1 MTDILL
7 EAGGLSAGYGETI
20 VLEDLSLRVA
30 AGEAVAILGRNG
42 VGKST
47 LLLSLLGLTTRH
59 GGVLRYRDDDI
70 TSWPAYKRA
79 RAGLALVPQEREIFK
94 SLSVEENLQVSAM
107 GDVAG
112 ATNATNAGGDDAWTL
127 ARVYDLFPRLKERRR
142 NLGNQLS
149 GGEQQMLAIG
159 RALIGNPRVILFD
172 EPFEGLAPVIV
183 DQLVDAFWK
192 LRADGGMGVVLVEQ
206 HAELGLELTDRAL
219 VLDRGR
225 QVWAGRSSDL
235 AASPEL
241 LGSLVGLE
249 SA

>member
-107 GDVAG
+107 AEGGG
-112 ATNATNAGGDDAWTL
+112 AADEKGMWTL
-127 ARVYDLFPRLKERRR
+127 ERVYDLFPRLKERRR

-241 LGSLVGLE
+241 LGTLVGLE

>member
-59 GGVLRYRDDDI
+59 GGVLRYRDEDI
-70 TSWPAYKRA
+70 TAWPAYKRA

-107 GDVAG
+107 GDGAP
-112 ATNATNAGGDDAWTL
+112 ATNDGGTWTL
-127 ARVYDLFPRLKERRR
+127 ERVYDLFPRLKERRR

-241 LGSLVGLE
+241 LGTLVGLE

>member
-1 MTDILL
+1 MTDIVL
-7 EAGGLSAGYGETI
+7 EAGGLGAGYGETI
-20 VLEDLSLRVA
+20 VLEDVSLRLA
-30 AGEAVAILGRNG
+30 SGEALAILGRNG

-59 GGVLRYRDDDI
+59 GGVVRYRRDDI
-70 TSWPAYKRA
+70 SSWPAYKRA

-94 SLSVEENLQVSAM
+94 SLTVEENLQVSAM
-107 GDVAG
+107 GTADG
-112 ATNATNAGGDDAWTL
+112 AWTL
-127 ARVYDLFPRLKERRR
+127 DRVYDLFPRLHQRRR

-159 RALIGNPRVILFD
+159 RALIGNPRVLLFD

-225 QVWAGRSSDL
+225 EVWAGRSSEL

-241 LGSLVGLE
+241 LGTLVGLE

>member
-20 VLEDLSLRVA
+20 VLEDLSLRVG

-59 GGVLRYRDDDI
+59 GGVVRYRDDDI
-70 TSWPAYKRA
+70 SSWPAFKRA

-107 GDVAG
+107 GDESDR
-112 ATNATNAGGDDAWTL
+112 DDWTL
-127 ARVYDLFPRLKERRR
+127 DRVYDLFPRLHERRR

-192 LRADGGMGVVLVEQ
+192 LRANGGMGVVLVEQ

-225 QVWAGRSSDL
+225 EVWAGRSHEL

-241 LGSLVGLE
+241 LATLVGLE

>member
-107 GDVAG
+107 GDGAG
-112 ATNATNAGGDDAWTL
+112 AAHDTGTWTL
-127 ARVYDLFPRLKERRR
+127 ERVYDLFPRLKERHR

-241 LGSLVGLE
+241 LGTLVGLE

>member
-1 MTDILL
+1 MSEPLL
-7 EAGGLSAGYGETI
+7 ALEGLHAGYGETSI
-20 VLEDLSLRVA
+20 LENVGLTVA
-30 AGEAVAILGRNG
+30 AGEAVAVLGRNG

-47 LLLSLLGLTTRH
+47 LLMSLLGLTTVH
-59 GGVLRYRDDDI
+59 GGTLRFGGKDI
-70 TSWPAYKRA
+70 GAVPAWRRA
-79 RAGLALVPQEREIFK
+79 RAGLALVPQEREIFR
-94 SLSVEENLQVSAM
+94 SLSVEENLVVSAAK
-107 GDVAG
+107 G
-112 ATNATNAGGDDAWTL
+112 NWTL
-127 ARVYDLFPRLKERRR
+127 ERVYALFPRLEERKR
-142 NLGNQLS
+142 NLGHQLS

-192 LRADGGMGVVLVEQ
+192 LRSDQGIGVVLVEQ
-206 HAELGLELTDRAL
+206 HAELALELTDRAL

-225 QVWAGRSSDL
+225 EVWSGASRDL
-235 AASPEL
+235 AGNDAL

>member
-7 EAGGLSAGYGETI
+7 EAGGLSAGYGETV
-20 VLEDLSLRVA
+20 VLEDLSLHVA

-59 GGVLRYRDDDI
+59 GGVLRYRGDDI
-70 TSWPAYKRA
+70 TSWPAFRRA

-107 GDVAG
+107 NEGADAAAG
-112 ATNATNAGGDDAWTL
+112 NTWTL

-159 RALIGNPRVILFD
+159 RALIGNPRVVLFD

-225 QVWAGRSSDL
+225 QVWAGRSADL

-241 LGSLVGLE
+241 LGTLVGLE

>member
-20 VLEDLSLRVA
+20 VLEDLSLRLG

-59 GGVLRYRDDDI
+59 GGVVRYRDDDI
-70 TSWPAYKRA
+70 SSWPAYKRA

-107 GDVAG
+107 GAVNAAVA
-112 ATNATNAGGDDAWTL
+112 AAANDDWTL
-127 ARVYDLFPRLKERRR
+127 ERVYDLFPRLHERRR

-225 QVWAGRSSDL
+225 EVWAGRSSEL

-241 LGSLVGLE
+241 LATLVGLE

>member
-7 EAGGLSAGYGETI
+7 EAGGLCAGYGETI
-20 VLEDLSLRVA
+20 VLEDLSLRVG

-59 GGVLRYRDDDI
+59 GGVVRYRGDDVS
-70 TSWPAYKRA
+70 SWPAYRRA

-107 GDVAG
+107 GAS
-112 ATNATNAGGDDAWTL
+112 DDAWTL
-127 ARVYDLFPRLKERRR
+127 DRVYDLFPRLHERRR

-159 RALIGNPRVILFD
+159 RALIGNPRVVLFD

-225 QVWAGRSSDL
+225 EVWAGHSRDL

-241 LGSLVGLE
+241 LGTLVGLE

>member
-70 TSWPAYKRA
+70 TAWPAYKRA

-107 GDVAG
+107 GDTAQETSG
-112 ATNATNAGGDDAWTL
+112 AWTL
-127 ARVYDLFPRLKERRR
+127 ERVYDLFPRLKERRR

-241 LGSLVGLE
+241 LGTLVGLE

>member
-7 EAGGLSAGYGETI
+7 DASGLCTGYGETI
-20 VLEDLSLRVA
+20 VLEDLSVRVR

-59 GGVLRYRDDDI
+59 GGVVRYRGDDVS
-70 TSWPAYKRA
+70 SWPAYRRA

-107 GDVAG
+107 GASDG
-112 ATNATNAGGDDAWTL
+112 AWTL
-127 ARVYDLFPRLKERRR
+127 ERIYDLFPRLHERRR

-159 RALIGNPRVILFD
+159 RALIGNPHVVLFD

-192 LRADGGMGVVLVEQ
+192 LRAHGGMGVVLVEQ

-225 QVWAGRSSDL
+225 EVWAGQSREL

-249 SA
+249 NA

>member
-20 VLEDLSLRVA
+20 VLEDLSLRLA
-30 AGEAVAILGRNG
+30 AGEAIAILGRNG

-59 GGVLRYRDDDI
+59 GGVIRYLENDI
-70 TSWPAYKRA
+70 SHWPAYKRA

-107 GDVAG
+107 GE
-112 ATNATNAGGDDAWTL
+112 AWTL
-127 ARVYDLFPRLKERRR
+127 ERVYDLFPRLAERRR

-159 RALIGNPRVILFD
+159 RALIGNPRVVLFD

-225 QVWAGRSSDL
+225 EVWAGRSSEL

-241 LGSLVGLE
+241 LGALVGLE
-249 SA
+249 SV

>member
-1 MTDILL
+1 MIDFLL
-7 EAGGLSAGYGETI
+7 DASGLSAGYGETI
-20 VLEDLSLRVA
+20 VLEDLSLRVG

-59 GGVLRYRDDDI
+59 GGVLRYRGEDI
-70 TSWPAYKRA
+70 SSWPAYKRA

-107 GDVAG
+107 GDG
-112 ATNATNAGGDDAWTL
+112 NGGERGGNGWTL
-127 ARVYDLFPRLKERRR
+127 DRVYDLFPRLHERRR

-192 LRADGGMGVVLVEQ
+192 LRANGGMGVVLVEQ

-225 QVWAGRSSDL
+225 EVWAGRSSDL

-241 LGSLVGLE
+241 LATLVGLE

>member
-1 MTDILL
+1 MTDIVL
-7 EAGGLSAGYGETI
+7 EASGLSAGYGETI
-20 VLEDLSLRVA
+20 VLEDVSLRLA
-30 AGEAVAILGRNG
+30 SGEALAILGRNG

-59 GGVLRYRDDDI
+59 GGVVRYRHDDI
-70 TSWPAYKRA
+70 SSWPAYKRA

-94 SLSVEENLQVSAM
+94 SLTVEENLQVSAM
-107 GDVAG
+107 GTADG
-112 ATNATNAGGDDAWTL
+112 AWTL
-127 ARVYDLFPRLKERRR
+127 DRVYDLFPRLHQRRR

-159 RALIGNPRVILFD
+159 RALIGNPRVLLFD

-225 QVWAGRSSDL
+225 EVWAGRSSEL

-241 LGSLVGLE
+241 LGTLVGLE

>member
-7 EAGGLSAGYGETI
+7 EAGGLSAGYGDTI
-20 VLEDLSLRVA
+20 VLEDLSLRLA
-30 AGEAVAILGRNG
+30 SGEALAILGRNG

-59 GGVLRYRDDDI
+59 GGAVRYRHDDI
-70 TSWPAYKRA
+70 SAWPAYTRA

-107 GDVAG
+107 GEACAAG
-112 ATNATNAGGDDAWTL
+112 DAWSL
-127 ARVYDLFPRLKERRR
+127 DRVYDLFPRLHQRRR

-159 RALIGNPRVILFD
+159 RALIGNPRVVLFD

-225 QVWAGRSSDL
+225 EVWSGRSSEL

-241 LGSLVGLE
+241 LGTLVGLE

>member
-1 MTDILL
+1 MTDIVL

-20 VLEDLSLRVA
+20 VLEDVSLRLA
-30 AGEAVAILGRNG
+30 AGEALAILGRNG

-59 GGVLRYRDDDI
+59 GGVVRYRHDDI
-70 TSWPAYKRA
+70 SSWPAYKRA

-94 SLSVEENLQVSAM
+94 SLTVEENLQVSAM
-107 GDVAG
+107 GTADG
-112 ATNATNAGGDDAWTL
+112 AWTL
-127 ARVYDLFPRLKERRR
+127 DRVYDLFPRLHQRRR

-159 RALIGNPRVILFD
+159 RALIGNPRVLLFD

-225 QVWAGRSSDL
+225 EVWAGRSSEL

-241 LGSLVGLE
+241 LGTLVGLE

>member
-1 MTDILL
+1 MTDMLL

-59 GGVLRYRDDDI
+59 GGVVRYRGDEI
-70 TSWPAYKRA
+70 SSWPAYRRA

-107 GDVAG
+107 GGDTR
-112 ATNATNAGGDDAWTL
+112 ATPDWSL
-127 ARVYDLFPRLKERRR
+127 ERVYDLFPRLHERRR

-206 HAELGLELTDRAL
+206 HAELGLELTERAL

-225 QVWAGRSSDL
+225 EVWSGRSSEL
-235 AASPEL
+235 AAAPEL
-241 LGSLVGLE
+241 LGALVGLE
-249 SA
+249 SV

>member
-70 TSWPAYKRA
+70 TAWPAYKRA

-107 GDVAG
+107 GDVA
-112 ATNATNAGGDDAWTL
+112 NAADDKGAWTL
-127 ARVYDLFPRLKERRR
+127 ERVYELFPRLKERRR

-241 LGSLVGLE
+241 LGTLVGLE

>member
-1 MTDILL
+1 MTDFLL
-7 EAGGLSAGYGETI
+7 EAAELSTGYGETI
-20 VLEDLSLRVA
+20 VLENLSLRLA
-30 AGEAVAILGRNG
+30 SGEALAILGRNG

-59 GGVLRYRDDDI
+59 GGVVRYRQDDI
-70 TSWPAYKRA
+70 STWPAYKRA

-107 GDVAG
+107 G
-112 ATNATNAGGDDAWTL
+112 ATGNAWSLD
-127 ARVYDLFPRLKERRR
+127 RVYDLFPRLHQRRR

-159 RALIGNPRVILFD
+159 RALIGNPHVVLFD

-225 QVWAGRSSDL
+225 EVWSGRSSEL

-241 LGSLVGLE
+241 LGTLVGLE

>member
-70 TSWPAYKRA
+70 TAWPAYKRA

-107 GDVAG
+107 GDLA
-112 ATNATNAGGDDAWTL
+112 NAADDKGAWTL
-127 ARVYDLFPRLKERRR
+127 ERVYDLFPRLKERRR

-159 RALIGNPRVILFD
+159 RALIGNPSVILFD

-241 LGSLVGLE
+241 LGTLVGLE

>member
-20 VLEDLSLRVA
+20 VLEGLSLRVA
-30 AGEAVAILGRNG
+30 AGEAIAILGRNG

-59 GGVLRYRDDDI
+59 GGVIRYLENDI
-70 TSWPAYKRA
+70 SHWPAYKRA

-107 GDVAG
+107 GE
-112 ATNATNAGGDDAWTL
+112 AWTL
-127 ARVYDLFPRLKERRR
+127 ERVYDLFPRLAERRR

-159 RALIGNPRVILFD
+159 RALIGNPRVVLFD

-225 QVWAGRSSDL
+225 EVWAGRSSEL

-241 LGSLVGLE
+241 LGALVGLE
-249 SA
+249 SV

>member
-59 GGVLRYRDDDI
+59 GGVLRYRDDDV

-107 GDVAG
+107 GEVAG
-112 ATNATNAGGDDAWTL
+112 AAHDKGTWTL
-127 ARVYDLFPRLKERRR
+127 ERVYDLFPRLKERRR

-241 LGSLVGLE
+241 LGTLVGLE

>member
-1 MTDILL
+1 MTDLLL
-7 EAGGLSAGYGETI
+7 EVSGLSTGYGETM
-20 VLEDLSLRVA
+20 VLEGLSLSLA
-30 AGEAVAILGRNG
+30 KGEAIAILGRNG
-42 VGKST
+42 VGKTT

-59 GGVLRYRDDDI
+59 GGTIRYRNDDVSD
-70 TSWPAYKRA
+70 WPAYRRA

-107 GDVAG
+107 GEG
-112 ATNATNAGGDDAWTL
+112 WTL
-127 ARVYDLFPRLKERRR
+127 ERVYDLFPRLKERRR

-159 RALIGNPRVILFD
+159 RALIGNPHVVLFD

-225 QVWAGRSSDL
+225 EVWAGASKDL

-241 LGSLVGLE
+241 LGTLVGLE

>member
-20 VLEDLSLRVA
+20 VLEDLSLRVE

-59 GGVLRYRDDDI
+59 GGVVRYRDDDI
-70 TSWPAYKRA
+70 SSWPAYKRA

-107 GDVAG
+107 G
-112 ATNATNAGGDDAWTL
+112 NGGDSAEWTL
-127 ARVYDLFPRLKERRR
+127 ERVYDLFPRLHERRR

-192 LRADGGMGVVLVEQ
+192 LRANGGMGVVLVEQ

-225 QVWAGRSSDL
+225 EVWAGRSNDL

-241 LGSLVGLE
+241 LATLVGLE

>member
-30 AGEAVAILGRNG
+30 AGEAIAILGRNG

-59 GGVLRYRDDDI
+59 GGVVRYRDDDI
-70 TSWPAYKRA
+70 SAWPAYKRA

-107 GDVAG
+107 SDGK
-112 ATNATNAGGDDAWTL
+112 DDWTL
-127 ARVYDLFPRLKERRR
+127 ERVYDLFPRLHERRR

-192 LRADGGMGVVLVEQ
+192 LRSDGGMGVVLVEQ

-225 QVWAGRSSDL
+225 EVWAGRSSDL

-241 LGSLVGLE
+241 LGTLVGLE

>member
-1 MTDILL
+1 MTDLL
-7 EAGGLSAGYGETI
+7 LDVSGLSAGYGETVI
-20 VLEDLSLRVA
+20 LEDLNLRVA
-30 AGEAVAILGRNG
+30 AGEAVAVLGRNG

-47 LLLSLLGLTTRH
+47 LLLSLLGLTSRH
-59 GGVLRYRDDDI
+59 GGTIRYQGDDV
-70 TSWPAYKRA
+70 SAWPAYRRA
-79 RAGLALVPQEREIFK
+79 RAGMALVPQEREIFK
-94 SLSVEENLQVSAM
+94 SLTVEENLQVSAM
-107 GDVAG
+107 GQ
-112 ATNATNAGGDDAWTL
+112 TWTL
-127 ARVYDLFPRLKERRR
+127 ERVYELFPRLKERRR

-159 RALIGNPRVILFD
+159 RALIGNPKVILFD

-192 LRADGGMGVVLVEQ
+192 LREGGEGMGIVLVEQ
-206 HAELGLELTDRAL
+206 HAELGLELTDRAI

-225 QVWAGRSSDL
+225 EVWGGTSKDL

-241 LGSLVGLE
+241 LGQLVGLE

>member
-1 MTDILL
+1 
-7 EAGGLSAGYGETI
+7 
-20 VLEDLSLRVA
+20 
-30 AGEAVAILGRNG
+30 

-59 GGVLRYRDDDI
+59 GGVIRYLENDI
-70 TSWPAYKRA
+70 SHWPAYKRA

-107 GDVAG
+107 GD
-112 ATNATNAGGDDAWTL
+112 AWTL
-127 ARVYDLFPRLKERRR
+127 ERVYDLFPRLAERRR

-159 RALIGNPRVILFD
+159 RALIGNPRVVLFD

-225 QVWAGRSSDL
+225 EVWAGRSSEL

-241 LGSLVGLE
+241 LGALVGLE
-249 SA
+249 SV

>member
-1 MTDILL
+1 MTDIVL
-7 EAGGLSAGYGETI
+7 EASGLSAGYGETI
-20 VLEDLSLRVA
+20 VLEDVSLRLA
-30 AGEAVAILGRNG
+30 SGEALAILGRNG

-59 GGVLRYRDDDI
+59 GGVVRYRHDDI
-70 TSWPAYKRA
+70 SSWPAYKRA

-94 SLSVEENLQVSAM
+94 SLTVEENLQVSAM
-107 GDVAG
+107 GTAAG
-112 ATNATNAGGDDAWTL
+112 AWTL
-127 ARVYDLFPRLKERRR
+127 DRVYDLFPRLHQRRR

-159 RALIGNPRVILFD
+159 RALIGNPRVLLFD

-225 QVWAGRSSDL
+225 EVWAGRSSEL

-241 LGSLVGLE
+241 LGTLVGLE

>member
-1 MTDILL
+1 MTDIVL
-7 EAGGLSAGYGETI
+7 EASGLSAGYGETI
-20 VLEDLSLRVA
+20 VLEDVSLRLA
-30 AGEAVAILGRNG
+30 AGEALAILGRNG

-59 GGVLRYRDDDI
+59 GGVVRYRHDDI
-70 TSWPAYKRA
+70 SSWPAYKRA
-79 RAGLALVPQEREIFK
+79 RAGLSLVPQEREIFK
-94 SLSVEENLQVSAM
+94 SLTVEENLQVSAM
-107 GDVAG
+107 GAADG
-112 ATNATNAGGDDAWTL
+112 AWTL
-127 ARVYDLFPRLKERRR
+127 DRVYDLFPRLHQRRR

-159 RALIGNPRVILFD
+159 RALIGNPHVLLFD

-225 QVWAGRSSDL
+225 EVWAGRSSEL

-241 LGSLVGLE
+241 LGTLVGLE